1 MLKSRKYMVAL
12 GIAVAAFVATFYLA
26 YAGAVQWSR
35 EQPATVKVIPAVAL
49 SDTAITLYTD
59 SKFTQELTPGG
70 VIVFRQLRF
79 LPPLDKFLAPSEVKA
94 IIYGRNNSEIPL
106 NLVPIWSQPILD
118 PVTLAPLGY
127 YYVSPVSGPWCCGPV
142 QVQPGESRAFFTITI
157 QNIQPGLAGKEFSVI
172 LGATG
177 EIVDGMG
184 SLSVELEQ
192 VMKDAAAQSK

>member
-1 MLKSRKYMVAL
+1 MTMLKSRKYVVAL

-70 VIVFRQLRF
+70 LIVFRQLRF
-79 LPPLDKFLAPSEVKA
+79 LPPLDKFLAPTQVRATIWGK
-94 IIYGRNNSEIPL
+94 NNSEIPL
-106 NLVPIWSQPILD
+106 SLVGFCCQEIRD
-118 PVTLAPLGY
+118 PDTNAFLGY
-127 YYVSPVSGPWCCGPV
+127 YGVGTSSWEP
-142 QVQPGESRAFFTITI
+142 VQPGQTRAFWFIDI

-177 EIVDGMG
+177 EIVDGSS
-184 SLSVELEQ
+184 SLSLELEQ
-192 VMKDAAAQSK
+192 VLKDAAAQSK